1 MQLGELDFRRQ
12 SHPVDVIETVASH
25 HDWSF
30 ERPCDDEIAV
40 SVQGAWTD
48 YSVSFSW
55 MEASEALHLGCAF
68 ALKIPARRQVETM
81 RLLSRINEQLLLGHF
96 DIWAAEG
103 AVMFRH
109 AMLLSG
115 GVQPTSQQ
123 ASASLGGAG
132 GLRALLSSLPVRGL
146 GRQGRRGGAGLRRVR
161 HRGQRMTKTIAPVGR
176 LLLLGGGNMG
186 GAMLRGWMES
196 GLDPASV
203 TIVDPSPSAALST
216 LFDRGCA
223 PCDERARRSPGRRDL
238 AVKPQVLA
246 RPSRR
251 CAPR

>member
-1 MQLGELDFRRQ
+1 MQLGELDVRRL

-68 ALKIPARRQVETM
+68 TLKVPARRQVEVL
-81 RLLSRINEQLLLGHF
+81 RLLSRINEGMLVGHF
-96 DIWAAEG
+96 DLWAAEG

-109 AMLLSG
+109 AILLSG

-123 ASASLGGAG
+123 AE
-132 GLRALLSSLPVRGL
+132 
-146 GRQGRRGGAGLRRVR
+146 
-161 HRGQRMTKTIAPVGR
+161 R
-176 LLLLGGGNMG
+176 LL
-186 GAMLRGWMES
+186 
-196 GLDPASV
+196 
-203 TIVDPSPSAALST
+203 SAALEACERYYQAFQFVVWAEKSADEA
-216 LFDRGCA
+216 LACAVFDTVGNA
-223 PCDERARRSPGRRDL
+223 
-238 AVKPQVLA
+238 
-246 RPSRR
+246 
-251 CAPR
+251 

>member
-12 SHPVDVIETVASH
+12 THPVDVIETVASH

-68 ALKIPARRQVETM
+68 ALKVPARRQVETL
-81 RLLSRINEQLLLGHF
+81 RLLSRINEQLLVGHF
-96 DIWAAEG
+96 DLWAAEG

-123 ASASLGGAG
+123 AE
-132 GLRALLSSLPVRGL
+132 
-146 GRQGRRGGAGLRRVR
+146 
-161 HRGQRMTKTIAPVGR
+161 R
-176 LLLLGGGNMG
+176 LL
-186 GAMLRGWMES
+186 
-196 GLDPASV
+196 
-203 TIVDPSPSAALST
+203 SAALEACERYYQAFQFVVWADKGVDEA
-216 LFDRGCA
+216 LACAVFDTVGNA
-223 PCDERARRSPGRRDL
+223 
-238 AVKPQVLA
+238 
-246 RPSRR
+246 
-251 CAPR
+251 